1 LRMVRF
7 RDVVAAVWLL
17 ETSPVENVKV
27 LLDMLNEV
35 ADGCEVQLFN
45 PDILV
50 DWEHFDA
57 ALVSAVM
64 SFMSGGGSAR
74 KLGIEFLTKLAAT
87 DQVSKAISFAGVSD
101 GCKRLG
107 VLILGRDMEHVKRQS
122 IRVNQLLGGLPIN
135 FETSPDRVERIARY
149 YNVEAGP
156 HIQARDR
163 SEALKLAIIQ
173 KIATSIL

>member
-1 LRMVRF
+1 MRMVRF
-7 RDVVAAVWLL
+7 GDVVAAVWLL

-27 LLDMLNEV
+27 LLDRLNKV

-45 PDILV
+45 PDILI
-50 DWEHFDA
+50 DWEHFDV
-57 ALVSAVM
+57 ALVSAVI
-64 SFMSGGGSAR
+64 SFTSGGSSAR

-101 GCKRLG
+101 GCSRIGIL
-107 VLILGRDMEHVKRQS
+107 VLGRDSEHVGRQANL
-122 IRVNQLLGGLPIN
+122 IGLLLGGLPIN
-135 FETSPDRVERIARY
+135 LEASSDRVERIARD

-156 HIQARDR
+156 HIQAKDR
-163 SEALKLAIIQ
+163 SEAMKLAVIQ